1 MKLGPLEAEL
11 NTYAPTD
18 SQSHLARTA
27 VLPETFTIFFDAVGI
42 SDVPG
47 TSGIDVKVGISD
59 VPGTSGTDVK
69 PPSVLLVSVEL
80 GNVVAMVS

>member
-1 MKLGPLEAEL
+1 MAEL
-11 NTYAPTD
+11 HTNAPTD
-18 SQSHLARTA
+18 SQSHLAWTE
-27 VLPETFTIFFDAVGI
+27 VLPETFTFFFDVVGI

-47 TSGIDVKVGISD
+47 TLGIDVKVGISD